1 MLSYYINRSFS
12 RGGAYGRI
20 SRGTLNYV
28 RILCYM
34 SLKISEPPESMEY
47 TPSPYFVP
55 IIAQILSWMV
65 SITRYIFVRLKNVW
79 HFSFFLYISVIDEIS
94 SISPSKICVIE
105 ISKRWISIDDN
116 RRNLRLGCPDLHIL
130 PTYSSGFSVS
140 DFSYS
145 FCSGSK
151 LGSSS

>member
-1 MLSYYINRSFS
+1 MLSYYINRSSS
-12 RGGAYGRI
+12 RGLWKNIERYVELCENPLLHEFENIRATWVDGIYAI
-20 SRGTLNYV
+20 SILRSNNRTNLIVDGQYHKIYFRKAEKCLTLL
-28 RILCYM
+28 I
-34 SLKISEPPESMEY
+34 
-47 TPSPYFVP
+47 
-55 IIAQILSWMV
+55 
-65 SITRYIFVRLKNVW
+65 
-79 HFSFFLYISVIDEIS
+79 FLYISVIDEIS
-94 SISPSKICVIE
+94 SISPSKICVID

-116 RRNLRLGCPDLHIL
+116 RRNLRLGCPDDLHIL